1 MKKVLAC
8 IDGSIYGA
16 SVCDHAAWA
25 ASQLQTEVELLH
37 VLDRAPD
44 AVRSDLSGSIGLGTS
59 EHLLEKLT
67 QLDEDRARLRL
78 ERGRAI
84 LEEAEKRILAA
95 GVTSVETR
103 LRHGGL
109 VDNVHELEADARVVV
124 LGKRGEHADFARM
137 HLGGSVEQVVRASQL
152 PVLVASRS
160 FKPINRVLIAFDGGV
175 SSRKAVEFLL
185 SDPRFAAFDVHF
197 VLAGKGRV
205 PDEHLAWLQQ
215 RLLGWLGS
223 HTIRQIPGEAE
234 TVLSNYVTT
243 EGVDLL
249 AMGAY
254 GHGPIR
260 QFFVGSTT
268 TAMLRACLIPF
279 LLFR

>member
-1 MKKVLAC
+1 MRKVLAC
-8 IDGSIYGA
+8 IDGSTYGA
-16 SVCDHAAWA
+16 SVCDHAVWA
-25 ASQLQTEVELLH
+25 AQQLQSDVELLH

-67 QLDEDRARLRL
+67 HLDEDRAKLRL

-84 LEEAEKRILAA
+84 LEEAEKRIRAA
-95 GVTSVETR
+95 GVANVSTR

-109 VDNVHELEADARVVV
+109 VDNVHELEPEARVVV

-137 HLGGSVEQVVRASQL
+137 HLGGSVEQVVRAASL

-160 FKPINRVLIAFDGGV
+160 FKPIKRVLIAFDGGA
-175 SSRKAVEFLL
+175 SSRKAVDFLL
-185 SDPRFAAFDVHF
+185 SDPQFIAFDAHF
-197 VLAGKGRV
+197 VQAGKGRGS
-205 PDEHLAWLQQ
+205 DEHLDWLQK
-215 RLLGWLGS
+215 RLGS
-223 HTIRQIPGEAE
+223 WTGPHTVKQIAGEAE
-234 TVLSNYVTT
+234 TVISNYVTA
-243 EGVDLL
+243 EGIDLL
-249 AMGAY
+249 AMGAF

-268 TAMLRACLIPF
+268 TAMLRACLVPF

>member
-25 ASQLQTEVELLH
+25 ASQLQTDVELLH

-59 EHLLEKLT
+59 EHLLEQLT
-67 QLDEDRARLRL
+67 RLDEDRARLRL

-84 LEEAEKRILAA
+84 LEEAEKRVLAA

-109 VDNVHELEADARVVV
+109 VDNVHELEAGARVVV

-160 FKPINRVLIAFDGGV
+160 FKPIKRVLIAFDGGA

-185 SDPRFAAFDVHF
+185 SDPRFAAFDAHF

-205 PDEHLAWLQQ
+205 PDEHLTWLQQ
-215 RLLGWLGS
+215 RLSGWLGL
-223 HTIRQIPGEAE
+223 HTVRQVSGEAE
-234 TVLSNYVTT
+234 TVLSNYVTS
-243 EGVDLL
+243 EGIDLL